1 MDVSTL
7 AASAMSSNAAQ
18 SSQNMQ
24 IAMLKQQNQQEQSV
38 VNMLQQAADTSKA
51 MTAAGVGQRVDI
63 SA

>member
-7 AASAMSSNAAQ
+7 AASAMSSQATQ
-18 SSQNMQ
+18 SNQNMQ
-24 IAMLKQQNQQEQSV
+24 IAMLKQQNQQDQSV

-51 MTAAGVGQRVDI
+51 MTAAGIGQRVDI